1 MEGLTIFS
9 AVGVIILAALAHASL
24 QMNLGS
30 LLLLYHESLGKH
42 IKKRTK
48 FLVTNYIS
56 GVTFLIITSLA
67 ATAYFIHLF
76 FGANLS
82 VICLTILTSLLV
94 ALTICIW
101 LFYYR
106 SGRSTELWLPKPI
119 ANYIARRA
127 KQTDSNIEAFS
138 LGVLS
143 VVAELPFILAL
154 MLVSADSFLKLPALW
169 QIVMILIYTA
179 ISVMPLVVL
188 KLSIRHGKTA
198 AEIQKWR
205 LDNLDFTKL
214 ISSILFITLGL
225 FLIAFKLVAGGF

>member
-9 AVGVIILAALAHASL
+9 ASGVIILAAIAHASL

-48 FLVTNYIS
+48 FLVTNYIF
-56 GVTFLIITSLA
+56 GVAFLITTSLA

-76 FGANLS
+76 FGSSLS
-82 VICLTILTSLLV
+82 VVCLTILVSLLV

-119 ANYIARRA
+119 ARYITRRA
-127 KQTDSNIEAFS
+127 KQTDSNIEAFALGLLASFAETPFVIVLMLAGADS
-138 LGVLS
+138 LLK
-143 VVAELPFILAL
+143 LPFILQ
-154 MLVSADSFLKLPALW
+154 MTMFF
-169 QIVMILIYTA
+169 IYILIA
-179 ISVMPLVVL
+179 ILPLAILRVAV
-188 KLSIRHGKTA
+188 RHGKTVV
-198 AEIQKWR
+198 EIQKWR
-205 LDNLDFTKL
+205 LKNKNFLKILSGT
-214 ISSILFITLGL
+214 LFITLAI
-225 FLIAFKLVAGGF
+225 FLVAFRIIQR

>member
-9 AVGVIILAALAHASL
+9 ASGVIILAAIAHASL

-48 FLVTNYIS
+48 FLVTNYIF
-56 GVTFLIITSLA
+56 GVTFLIMTSLA

-76 FGANLS
+76 FGSSLS
-82 VICLTILTSLLV
+82 VVCLTILVSLLA

-119 ANYIARRA
+119 ARYITKRA
-127 KQTDSNIEAFS
+127 KQTDSNIEAFALGLLASFAETPFVIVLMLAGADS
-138 LGVLS
+138 LLI
-143 VVAELPFILAL
+143 LPFILQLA
-154 MLVSADSFLKLPALW
+154 MFFTYILVA
-169 QIVMILIYTA
+169 IL
-179 ISVMPLVVL
+179 PLVILRVAV
-188 KLSIRHGKTA
+188 RHGKTVV
-198 AEIQKWR
+198 EIQKWR
-205 LDNLDFTKL
+205 LKNKNFLKILSGT
-214 ISSILFITLGL
+214 LFITLAI
-225 FLIAFKLVAGGF
+225 FLVAFRIIQK

>member
-119 ANYIARRA
+119 ARYIANRA
-127 KQTDSNIEAFS
+127 KQTDSNIEAFA
-138 LGVLS
+138 LGLLAS
-143 VVAELPFILAL
+143 FAETPFVVVL
-154 MLVSADSFLKLPALW
+154 MLVSADSLLKLPLLL
-169 QIVMILIYTA
+169 QIGMFLGYIFIAIL
-179 ISVMPLVVL
+179 PLVILRVAV
-188 KLSIRHGKTA
+188 RHDKTVV
-198 AEIQKWR
+198 EIQKWR
-205 LDNLDFTKL
+205 LKNKNFLKILSGT
-214 ISSILFITLGL
+214 LFITLAI
-225 FLIAFKLVAGGF
+225 FLIAFRIIQK

>member
-119 ANYIARRA
+119 ARYIASRA
-127 KQTDSNIEAFS
+127 KQTDSNIEAFA
-138 LGVLS
+138 LG
-143 VVAELPFILAL
+143 L
-154 MLVSADSFLKLPALW
+154 MLVSADSLLKLPLLLQTGMFLGYIFIA
-169 QIVMILIYTA
+169 IL
-179 ISVMPLVVL
+179 PLVILRVAV
-188 KLSIRHGKTA
+188 RHGKTVV
-198 AEIQKWR
+198 EIQKWR
-205 LDNLDFTKL
+205 LKNKNFLKILSGT
-214 ISSILFITLGL
+214 LFITLAI
-225 FLIAFKLVAGGF
+225 FLIAFRIIQK